1 MKKFIRIIMLTLL
14 VTATAMS
21 ASAQK
26 NKKGKDRRHVSRE
39 QLAETQA
46 KYIADELAFDQATT
60 TKFVSTFCNFQKEMW
75 ALGPRPKSQK
85 AGTEEESKKSIESSF
100 DHSQKFLDLRRKYY
114 KEYSK
119 FLTQKQ
125 IERVYELEMKMMKH
139 LGRGQGDKGDR
150 PKSKASK
157 KRPDRQKRYRRSCP
171 PGPCPVD
178 SAATPNA
185 AN

>member
-60 TKFVSTFCNFQKEMW
+60 TKFVSTFCNFHKEMW
-75 ALGPRPKSQK
+75 ALPSQ
-85 AGTEEESKKSIESSF
+85 A
-100 DHSQKFLDLRRKYY
+100 
-114 KEYSK
+114 
-119 FLTQKQ
+119 
-125 IERVYELEMKMMKH
+125 
-139 LGRGQGDKGDR
+139 
-150 PKSKASK
+150 
-157 KRPDRQKRYRRSCP
+157 
-171 PGPCPVD
+171 
-178 SAATPNA
+178 
-185 AN
+185 